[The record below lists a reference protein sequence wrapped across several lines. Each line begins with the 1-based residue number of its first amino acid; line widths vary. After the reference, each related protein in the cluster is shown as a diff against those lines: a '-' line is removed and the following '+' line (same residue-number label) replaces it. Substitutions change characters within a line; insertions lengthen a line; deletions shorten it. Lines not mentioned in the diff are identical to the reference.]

1 MTHTGS
7 LKAGPGFR
15 PQKRL
20 GQHFLADHRIIQKII
35 DRARFRVFDLVLEIG
50 PGQGAL
56 TLPLARSVG
65 HVVAVE
71 KDPDLTSLLRE
82 KLSRS
87 GITNVTLVNHDILQW
102 DFHEIKPLSST
113 RIQVIGNLPYNISSP
128 FLEKLID
135 NRDIVARAVLMFQL
149 EVAKRLIAL
158 SGGKIY
164 GAMTLFIQYHAQ
176 CTALFE
182 VPKTAFFPRPKV
194 DSMVLEL
201 DFERPYPRRAAH
213 EASFKKVVKGA
224 FSHRRKTLLN
234 SLMGFC
240 PSWNREALLEGMNKC
255 GIDPGRRAETLDMDE
270 FLCLESALKLTD
282 G

>member
-1 MTHTGS
+1 MAHAGS

-15 PQKRL
+15 PRKRL
-20 GQHFLADHRIIQKII
+20 GQHFLVDHKIIQKTIA
-35 DRARFRVFDLVLEIG
+35 RAGFRVFDLVLEIG

-56 TLPLARSVG
+56 TLPLARTVG

-71 KDPDLTSLLRE
+71 KDPDLANLLKK

-102 DFHEIKPLSST
+102 DFHEVKPLSSS
-113 RIQVIGNLPYNISSP
+113 RIQVIGNLPYNITSP

-135 NRDIVARAVLMFQL
+135 NRDVVARAVLMFQL

-158 SGGKIY
+158 SGGKTY
-164 GAMTLFIQYHAQ
+164 GALTLFIQYHAQ
-176 CTALFE
+176 CTVLFE
-182 VPKTAFFPRPKV
+182 VPRTAFFPRPKV

-201 DFERPYPRRAAH
+201 DFERPYPRRAER
-213 EASFKKVVKGA
+213 EASFKKVVRAA

-234 SLMGFC
+234 SLAGFC
-240 PSWNREALLEGMNKC
+240 PSWDREVLLEDINRC
-255 GIDPGRRAETLDMDE
+255 GIDPKRRAETLDMDE
-270 FLCLESALKLTD
+270 FLCLEAALKLTS

>member
-1 MTHTGS
+1 MARTGA

-15 PQKRL
+15 PQKKL
-20 GQHFLADHRIIQKII
+20 GQHFLADHRIIRKII
-35 DRARFRVFDLVLEIG
+35 DRAGFQAFDLVLEIG

-71 KDPDLTSLLRE
+71 KDPDLTSLLKK
-82 KLSRS
+82 KLLQS
-87 GITNVTLVNHDILQW
+87 GITNVTLVNQDILQW
-102 DFHEIKPLSST
+102 DFHEIEPLSST

-135 NRDIVARAVLMFQL
+135 NRDVVARAVLMFQL

-158 SGGKIY
+158 SGGKTY

-176 CTALFE
+176 CTFLFE

-194 DSMVLEL
+194 DSM
-201 DFERPYPRRAAH
+201 
-213 EASFKKVVKGA
+213 
-224 FSHRRKTLLN
+224 
-234 SLMGFC
+234 
-240 PSWNREALLEGMNKC
+240 SWSWILS
-255 GIDPGRRAETLDMDE
+255 DPIPNVQPMRSVSE
-270 FLCLESALKLTD
+270 KW
-282 G
+282 